1 MKYAIILSIILF
13 SCNQEPNQERKIES
27 KKTIDS
33 LKAELVN
40 MSNVA
45 LKINHEKDSMIE
57 LLQELKKRPKNALK

>member
-1 MKYAIILSIILF
+1 MKYAIILSIILL
-13 SCNQEPNQERKIES
+13 SCNQERNQERKIES

-45 LKINHEKDSMIE
+45 LEINYEKDSMIE
-57 LLQELKKRPKNALK
+57 LLQELKKRP

>member
-45 LKINHEKDSMIE
+45 LEINYEKDSMIE